1 MSVKRS
7 QTPNVLAQM
16 PNHREWWVGEK
27 SCVRTNGV
35 VLSLP
40 GAKSKTM
47 NEASEA
53 EAKPVWLCSNGCLC
67 PENGWPGGLPM
78 LLRISA
84 SHETGSCFGARDLS
98 LIGRLL
104 LGMHM

>member
-1 MSVKRS
+1 M
-7 QTPNVLAQM
+7 
-16 PNHREWWVGEK
+16 GEK
-27 SCVRTNGV
+27 SCMRKNGV

-47 NEASEA
+47 NEASEV

-67 PENGWPGGLPM
+67 PENGRPGGLLM
-78 LLRISA
+78 LLRILA
-84 SHETGSCFGARDLS
+84 SQETGSCETGSCFGARDLS

-104 LGMHM
+104 LGTHM